1 MLTDVIGSSPV
12 GIWVDA
18 VPTSPAADDERMVS
32 DVAYSI
38 AVVRIFLRE
47 MPASCLKELRVIIP
61 SLRVAL
67 ATAGIHVTRPWRSEP
82 V

>member
-1 MLTDVIGSSPV
+1 MLTDVMGSFPV
-12 GIWVDA
+12 AIWIDA
-18 VPTSPAADDERMVS
+18 VPLSPAADDERMVS

-38 AVVRIFLRE
+38 AVVTSFLRE
-47 MPASCLKELRVIIP
+47 MPVRCLKELRVTIP

-67 ATAGIHVTRPWRSEP
+67 ATAGICVTRPWRSEP